1 MIRDTAFPA
10 GGSAEP
16 NAAVAQFCGFVS
28 SQFTAVRRTT
38 SVRSEFAVQERFKC
52 MEAFWGDL
60 QKRKA
65 EAKGGIRVKEDVE
78 EKGGKRPEVEK
89 VRKESKMG
97 KQGKLK
103 NGERECATNKGVN
116 LC

>member
-1 MIRDTAFPA
+1 MERHVVIRDTAFPA

-16 NAAVAQFCGFVS
+16 NAPVAQFCGFVS

-38 SVRSEFAVQERFKC
+38 SVHSEFAVQERFKRV
-52 MEAFWGDL
+52 EAFWGDL

-65 EAKGGIRVKEDVE
+65 EAEGGIRVKEDVE

-89 VRKESKMG
+89 VRREQNGQTG
-97 KQGKLK
+97 KIKKRWKRVCDQ
-103 NGERECATNKGVN
+103 
-116 LC
+116 